1 MTQVFT
7 ILLLAAFWGGS
18 FVAIQA
24 IVHDA
29 PPVAAAFWRVVTA
42 TALTFVYSRLRH
54 IKRPSKSFHRH
65 AMMSGFLSMG
75 FPWALLFWAEQHVN
89 GAMGAIMNA
98 TVPIM
103 VVLLNPM
110 FNPGIRILLRQWIGI
125 LVAFAGIMVIFGPR
139 VLSGPA
145 SDGWAILALGG
156 MVFGY
161 ATSLLYTHRYLKG
174 VPPSIVAGWQ
184 GVSAGVFLLVVALI
198 SGEQVASPVFWNNK
212 TVWMGIAYLAIF
224 STLIA
229 NILFVKLIQ
238 NKGSIVASLIT
249 FLIPVFS
256 ILIEWVWMG
265 VSPGLSSLAGLLLV
279 MAGLYMVQFYKGRRF
294 RRVPIIPPTEEAAIE

>member
-1 MTQVFT
+1 MTQILT
-7 ILLLAAFWGGS
+7 ILILAAFWGGS

-103 VVLLNPM
+103 VVLLNPI
-110 FNPGIRILLRQWIGI
+110 FNPGIRILLRQWVGI
-125 LVAFAGIMVIFGPR
+125 LVAFVGIMVIFGPR

-156 MVFGY
+156 MVLGY

-184 GVSAGVFLLVVALI
+184 GVSAGAFLLLVVLI
-198 SGEQVASPVFWNNK
+198 AGENVIAPVFWTNT
-212 TVWMGIAYLAIF
+212 TVWMGIAYLSIF

-229 NILFVKLIQ
+229 NIIFVKLIQ

-256 ILIEWVWMG
+256 MLIEWIWMG
-265 VSPGLSSLAGLLLV
+265 QAPGRSSLAGFFLV
-279 MAGLYMVQFYKGRRF
+279 VAGLYMVQFYKGRRF
-294 RRVPIIPPTEEAAIE
+294 RRVPVVPPTEEAAIE